1 MVNTLSLEFSF
12 MGVQVSLRI
21 IIREIN
27 AKYVNFLM
35 TKCINFLK
43 QTSFLIFRTLC
54 GILFSGY
61 FIKIACWISPKMQP
75 TKYLT
80 YIFNFSILSL
90 LLIYPY
96 FFKAPYT
103 YLSIILNPLFGAI
116 ISSLYIRYSNPQF
129 SKIVTSV
136 AMVLSAL
143 QASKAFVEVGLN
155 GKAETFI
162 ACSWITCDLFKADW
176 GFLFDSL
183 TVTMLLVVTFV
194 STLVHI
200 YSCSYMNEDPHIA
213 KFMSYISLFTFFMLM
228 LVTANNFLQLF
239 FGWEGVGLC
248 SFLLISFWHTRIQA
262 NKAAIKAMVV
272 NRIGDFSNIQNN
284 WI

>member
-1 MVNTLSLEFSF
+1 
-12 MGVQVSLRI
+12 
-21 IIREIN
+21 
-27 AKYVNFLM
+27 
-35 TKCINFLK
+35 
-43 QTSFLIFRTLC
+43 
-54 GILFSGY
+54 
-61 FIKIACWISPKMQP
+61 MQP

-116 ISSLYIRYSNPQF
+116 ISSLYIRYSNPQL

-162 ACSWITCDLFKADW
+162 ACS
-176 GFLFDSL
+176 
-183 TVTMLLVVTFV
+183 
-194 STLVHI
+194 
-200 YSCSYMNEDPHIA
+200 
-213 KFMSYISLFTFFMLM
+213 
-228 LVTANNFLQLF
+228 
-239 FGWEGVGLC
+239 
-248 SFLLISFWHTRIQA
+248 
-262 NKAAIKAMVV
+262 
-272 NRIGDFSNIQNN
+272 
-284 WI
+284 